1 MDSKRLPTGGD
12 RRRAA
17 RVPKEVDAKIAA
29 LDDPEGSSC
38 KVHNM
43 SAEGAVIRAKA
54 PVAVGGIVRLDIL
67 DPETGAGRRLTA
79 RVMWAKAV
87 GGDGTEAG
95 LKFVEWRDVT
105 QERRRSPRRDVGA
118 FLQYRYLESALS
130 GGGFLPGM
138 LQSVSE
144 GGLSFSTAQACL
156 AGSLLEVKLPKTP
169 LGPAKTI
176 RAKVLRVRPFGGRDR
191 WLIAAKLV
199 N

>member
-1 MDSKRLPTGGD
+1 MDSKRLPAGGD
-12 RRRAA
+12 RRRIS
-17 RVPKEVDAKIAA
+17 RVPKEIDAKISA
-29 LDDPEGSSC
+29 LDDPDGTAC

-43 SAEGAVIRAKA
+43 SAEGAVVRAKD
-54 PVAVGGIVRLDIL
+54 PVPVGGIVRLDIL
-67 DPETGAGRRLTA
+67 DPDTGVGRRLTA
-79 RVMWAKAV
+79 RVMWAKATAET
-87 GGDGTEAG
+87 GTEAG

-105 QERRRSPRRDVGA
+105 KERRRSPRRDVGA
-118 FLQYRYLESALS
+118 FIQYRYLESSLS

-144 GGLSFSTAQACL
+144 GGLSFSSAQACL
-156 AGSLLEVKLPKTP
+156 NGSLLEVKLPKTP

-176 RAKVLRVRPFGGRDR
+176 RAKVLRVQPFGGRDR